1 MSVRSVVSGFSRT
14 GAVALTRWW
23 TRFYTLGLPGEV
35 REARCAEIESDLWES
50 LHDPDVAHPQILP
63 RLAGGIVDDV
73 CWRATHVPSESRTT
87 WLTTAAMFLLAAAM
101 WEWLAHPAVATF
113 ISESIWLYPIA
124 ESSHVLAIALFLGLT
139 VMLDLRLLGLTLRR
153 VPVSEIVSRVLPW
166 AVPGGIV
173 AVVSGMLA
181 LLADPE
187 RFMTNVFFQIKAV
200 ALVLAVLNLLVF
212 HFAVYSRVRE
222 WDLLPK
228 PPLAARL
235 SAIFSLTLWSVVVVT
250 GRLVAY
256 NWFSR

>member
-1 MSVRSVVSGFSRT
+1 MSVRSGASGFRRT
-14 GAVALTRWW
+14 SGVALARWW
-23 TRFYTLGLPGEV
+23 TRFYTLGLPGDV

-50 LHDPDVAHPQILP
+50 LHDSAVEHPQILP
-63 RLAGGIVDDV
+63 RLAGGVIDDV
-73 CWRATHVPSESRTT
+73 CWRAMHVSSESRTT
-87 WLTTAAMFLLAAAM
+87 WLTTTAMLLLAAAM
-101 WEWLAHPAVATF
+101 WEWLAHPAVAAF

-139 VMLDLRLLGLTLRR
+139 VMLDLRLLGLTLRS

-181 LLADPE
+181 LLADPD
-187 RFMTNVFFQIKAV
+187 RFVTNVFFQIKAA
-200 ALVLAVLNLLVF
+200 ALVLAVLNLLIF

-235 SAIFSLTLWSVVVVT
+235 SAVFSLTLWSVVVVT

-256 NWFSR
+256 NWFDR

>member
-1 MSVRSVVSGFSRT
+1 
-14 GAVALTRWW
+14 
-23 TRFYTLGLPGEV
+23 
-35 REARCAEIESDLWES
+35 
-50 LHDPDVAHPQILP
+50 
-63 RLAGGIVDDV
+63 
-73 CWRATHVPSESRTT
+73 
-87 WLTTAAMFLLAAAM
+87 M

-181 LLADPE
+181 LLADPG
-187 RFMTNVFFQIKAV
+187 RFVTNVFFQIKAV

-235 SAIFSLTLWSVVVVT
+235 SAVFSLTLWSIVVVT

>member
-1 MSVRSVVSGFSRT
+1 MNVSNVMSGFSRRS
-14 GAVALTRWW
+14 GVALTRWW
-23 TRFYTLGLPGEV
+23 TRFYTLGLPGDI

-50 LHDPDVAHPQILP
+50 LHDPDLAHAQILP
-63 RLAGGIVDDV
+63 RLAGGVVDDV
-73 CWRATHVPSESRTT
+73 CWRAMHVPAESRTA
-87 WLTTAAMFLLAAAM
+87 WLTTTAMFLLAAAM
-101 WEWLAHPAVATF
+101 WEWLAHPAVARF

-139 VMLDLRLLGLTLRR
+139 VMLDLRLLGLTLRS

-181 LLADPE
+181 LLADPD
-187 RFMTNVFFQIKAV
+187 RFVSNIFFQIKAA

-256 NWFSR
+256 NWFDR